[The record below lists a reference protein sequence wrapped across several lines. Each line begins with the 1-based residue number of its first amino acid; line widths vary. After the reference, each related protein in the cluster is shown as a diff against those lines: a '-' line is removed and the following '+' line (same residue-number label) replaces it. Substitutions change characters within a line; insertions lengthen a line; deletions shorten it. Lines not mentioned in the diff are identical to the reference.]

1 MSDIDSLYNDL
12 TSIISEDRISRD
24 ETILASYAMDLT
36 SFPREAPFPPL
47 VVLPE
52 TAEEVKEIL
61 VAANKYKVPVVPM
74 SRGSNIGGLALP
86 NKEEMVVDL
95 RLMNKIEINTDAAY
109 AIVEPGVTHHQLS
122 LEAKKH
128 GFINHLPTAT
138 GGGSSV
144 ANSLMR
150 PSGNLSA
157 KWDPDPIL
165 ALEVVTPTGE
175 IIRTGSASFEN
186 GGWRS
191 RYGPFP
197 DLTGVFTCSYGS
209 MGIITKMSVKLIER
223 GEEERL
229 LVTKFDTLPPALDYM
244 KLLVRRNL
252 ADSVTFWTWNW
263 NLLHELMVCKTKG
276 MPEAMLKEDQITP
289 PEGTPFGI
297 ASARLNGYKEVVDVQ
312 EKTCI
317 RLAKELG
324 GDFMSHDELKQM
336 YPGSYT
342 YLNSY
347 FVEGIHHKP
356 GEESAMRELH
366 WVSGYLA
373 NAEPSKIIELEKEL
387 WGIARK
393 EAKPP
398 YFFRVLPYNHA
409 REFFF
414 AFVILVNTSL
424 QEDKEYILHL
434 QETYAKLYY
443 TLLEKYGAIM
453 FRFRQDP
460 DFLSLTGPY
469 EKLLRSIKNY
479 VDPNNIMHP
488 GSNLF

>member
-1 MSDIDSLYNDL
+1 MSDIDSLYNEL
-12 TSIISEDRISRD
+12 TSIIPEDRISRD
-24 ETILASYAMDLT
+24 ETVLASYAMDLT

-61 VAANKYKVPVVPM
+61 VTANKYKIPVVPM
-74 SRGSNIGGLALP
+74 SRGSNIGGLTLP
-86 NKEEMVVDL
+86 HKEEVVVDL

-109 AIVEPGVTHHQLS
+109 AVIEPGVTHHQLS
-122 LEAKKH
+122 LEAGKH

-144 ANSLMR
+144 ANALMR

-157 KWDPDPIL
+157 KWDTDPIL
-165 ALEVVTPTGE
+165 SLEVVTPTGE

-209 MGIITKMSVKLIER
+209 MGIITKMGIKLFER

-229 LVTKFDTLPPALDYM
+229 LVTNFDAFPPALGYM
-244 KLLVRRNL
+244 RKIVRRNL

-263 NLLHELMVCKTKG
+263 NLLHELMLSKTKG
-276 MPEAMLKEDQITP
+276 MPENMLKEDQVTP
-289 PEGTPFGI
+289 PAGMPFGI
-297 ASARLNGYKEVVDVQ
+297 ASARLSGYKEVVKAQ
-312 EKTCI
+312 EGRCI
-317 RLAKELG
+317 RLAMELG
-324 GDFMSHDELKQM
+324 GDFISNDEMKEI
-336 YPGSYT
+336 YPGSYA
-342 YLNSY
+342 YLDSY
-347 FVEGIHHKP
+347 FVKGIHPKP
-356 GEESAMRELH
+356 GEESAMRAFH

-373 NAEPSKIIELEKEL
+373 NAEPSQMIELEREL
-387 WGIARK
+387 WEIAKR

-414 AFVILVNTSL
+414 AFVILIDTSL
-424 QEDKEYILHL
+424 QEDMEYVL
-434 QETYAKLYY
+434 QLQKTYSELYY

-453 FRFRQDP
+453 FRFRQDQK
-460 DFLSLTGPY
+460 FLSLTGPY
-469 EKLLRSIKNY
+469 ENLLRSIKGY

-488 GSNLF
+488 GVNLF